1 MLLMKLLVI
10 IKTKGRY
17 VVYINFIRK
26 EIDNL
31 PFKIIVPIDKLNKM
45 S

>member
-1 MLLMKLLVI
+1 MKLLVI
-10 IKTKGRY
+10 IKIKREE
-17 VVYINFIRK
+17 VVYINFIEK